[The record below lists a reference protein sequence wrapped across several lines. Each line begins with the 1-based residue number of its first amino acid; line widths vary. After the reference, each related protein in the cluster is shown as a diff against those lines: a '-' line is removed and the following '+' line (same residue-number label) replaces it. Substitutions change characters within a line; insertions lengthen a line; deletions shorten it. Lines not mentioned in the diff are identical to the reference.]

1 MVRKREKLKAAHIRT
16 TEQCVMMKLN
26 PLEAAMHRLLDTL
39 SAKDNQEIF
48 SEPVDVDEVPD
59 YMDVVKEPMDLST
72 MRRKLN
78 TGEYCTLDGMETDF
92 NLMIQNCLAYNN
104 KDTIFYR
111 AGIRMRDQCT
121 SIFKSVRREL
131 IRDGIIEEPQT
142 DESIAHEIDNELAD
156 LLKNDTSSENMLDKL
171 KQLTEKA
178 GRIKHKTIRSKRMK
192 QLRAEIA
199 KAKKCLSMNSSLEE
213 SAIKNLTADT
223 KIEGNAAPET
233 NTDSSHSDDEE
244 EEVVCKNER
253 VQIQQQSTPPCS
265 PIKTVGNSSSPS
277 GVNRRTAVLFTRK
290 AQAAASLKR
299 TEPLLHPDESNSCDV
314 ASGVPPLASS
324 SRISPNA
331 NEPKVKSPKKL
342 GKNRRNNSQ
351 SSSGHLDDSTIKPL
365 PSTSTMGQS
374 SGLNASTSSSL
385 HSSKKVSPSMRDRYR
400 SATDASAPVSESFR
414 RYRDHDSDHSTE
426 SDESQFSGSD
436 TCSSCSQHNSTDC

>member
-1 MVRKREKLKAAHIRT
+1 
-16 TEQCVMMKLN
+16 
-26 PLEAAMHRLLDTL
+26 MHRLLDSL

-72 MRRKLN
+72 MRKKLN
-78 TGEYCTLDGMETDF
+78 ASEYFALDEMEADF

-131 IRDGIIEEPQT
+131 IRDGIMEEPQT
-142 DESIAHEIDNELAD
+142 DESIAHEIDDELAD
-156 LLKNDTSSENMLDKL
+156 LLKNDTISENFLDKL

-178 GRIKHKTIRSKRMK
+178 GRIKHKAIRSKRMK

-199 KAKKCLSMNSSLEE
+199 KAKKYLSMNSSLEE
-213 SAIKNLTADT
+213 SVSKNSSADT
-223 KIEGNAAPET
+223 KNASNVATGT

-244 EEVVCKNER
+244 EEVACKSER
-253 VQIQQQSTPPCS
+253 VLIQQQSTPPCS
-265 PIKTVGNSSSPS
+265 PMKTVGNSASPS

-299 TEPLLHPDESNSCDV
+299 TEPLLHLDESNSCDV
-314 ASGVPPLASS
+314 VSGVPPLASS
-324 SRISPNA
+324 SHLSPNA
-331 NEPKVKSPKKL
+331 NEPKAKSPKKL

-351 SSSGHLDDSTIKPL
+351 SSSGHLDDSTINSM
-365 PSTSTMGQS
+365 PSTSTAQS
-374 SGLNASTSSSL
+374 TGLNASTSSQ
-385 HSSKKVSPSMRDRYR
+385 HSNKKVSPSMRDKYR
-400 SATDASAPVSESFR
+400 SADAPVSESFC